1 MSFLP
6 SHLFQEFDFD
16 EIIIS
21 EETIP
26 VSDIYQFEECDREI
40 NLNQMN
46 YWSSCSRNLCG
57 ECFLSDFETICYDC
71 YADESSD

>member
-6 SHLFQEFDFD
+6 SHSFQEFDFD

-26 VSDIYQFEECDREI
+26 VSESYQCEECDREI
-40 NLNQMN
+40 NLNQM
-46 YWSSCSRNLCG
+46 YHCSSCSRNFCE
-57 ECFLSDFETICYDC
+57 ECFLSDFETICYNC